1 MAIVELGMEN
11 SRMKDY
17 FDLWILLRDP
27 TIDRPLAAKAI
38 RATFGRRQTQLPTGI
53 PLGLSTEFAADSLK
67 TSQWNA
73 FIARNKLQA
82 PELVRLIDE
91 LRSTTEGLW

>member
-1 MAIVELGMEN
+1 MEN

-17 FDLWILLRDP
+17 FDLWTLLRDP
-27 TIDRPLAAKAI
+27 TIDRPLAAKAV
-38 RATFGRRQTQLPTGI
+38 RATFGRRQTQLPTGM
-53 PLGLSTEFAADSLK
+53 PLGLSAEFAVDALK

-82 PELVRLIDE
+82 PELARLIE
-91 LRSTTEGLW
+91 QLRSTTEGLW